1 MLYILYTL
9 ANTVVKGIKHSGGLK
24 KAGVKCES
32 EITGST
38 ILNLIIKD
46 DCYLILYKNNNNFKI
61 YI

>member
-1 MLYILYTL
+1 MLYILRTL
-9 ANTVVKGIKHSGGLK
+9 ANTVFKGVKHSGEL
-24 KAGVKCES
+24 KAGGKCES

-46 DCYLILYKNNNNFKI
+46 DCYFMLYKNNNNFKI